1 MAMAQP
7 TAEKQA
13 LYSKLQT
20 IESEL
25 AETSKV
31 ISSSQSGVTTLDASF
46 GGLSSRLTAVRGH
59 GYAAMAHLDKT
70 VELLSKKW
78 AEIGPSVKQSLTTT
92 LQPLGAEMQALQGEA
107 QTLRTM
113 IDFGDLPGAEM
124 LASRLGANASSLR
137 TRATSEAA
145 QVTAP
150 VRELTTGLSAVERD
164 LKIAETTVG
173 LFGQASFPLKQNE
186 SPVLAI
192 EGKMME
198 GEKSHGTLYFTNQR
212 FVFEGQKEVVLE
224 KHLFIATKKRVD
236 RAVMIEQP
244 VGAVQDIN
252 KGRVGLIA
260 GTGVY
265 VHFRPETSLAVT
277 PFDVK
282 GWEADVITRFYRY
295 ITGGEADQDIAAAHG
310 VSPSAAPTIKMVR
323 CPACGAPHSG
333 EILRGQTSVSCEYCG
348 GTVTVA

>member
-7 TAEKQA
+7 TAAKQA

-25 AETSKV
+25 SEASRT
-31 ISSSQSGVTTLDASF
+31 INGAQSGVTSLDASL
-46 GGLSSRLTAVRGH
+46 GGLAGRLASVRGH
-59 GYAAMAHLDKT
+59 GYSAMGHLDKT
-70 VELLSKKW
+70 IELLSKKW
-78 AEIGPSVKQSLTTT
+78 TEIGPSVRQTLSTT
-92 LQPLGAEMQALQGEA
+92 LQPLTAQISALQSEA
-107 QTLRTM
+107 STLRM
-113 IDFGDLPGAEM
+113 MVDSNDIMGGEM
-124 LASRLGANASSLR
+124 LASRLGADAASMRS
-137 TRATSEAA
+137 RATSEAA

-150 VRELTTGLSAVERD
+150 VRDLTTGLAAVERD

-186 SPVLAI
+186 APVLAI

-236 RAVMIEQP
+236 RALMIEQP
-244 VGAVQDIN
+244 VGAVQDIT

-282 GWEADVITRFYRY
+282 GWEADVITRFFRY
-295 ITGGEADQDIAAAHG
+295 ITGGEADQDIATVRG
-310 VSPSAAPTIKMVR
+310 VAPSAAPTIKMVR
-323 CPACGAPHSG
+323 CPSCGAPHSG

-348 GTVTVA
+348 GAVAIG